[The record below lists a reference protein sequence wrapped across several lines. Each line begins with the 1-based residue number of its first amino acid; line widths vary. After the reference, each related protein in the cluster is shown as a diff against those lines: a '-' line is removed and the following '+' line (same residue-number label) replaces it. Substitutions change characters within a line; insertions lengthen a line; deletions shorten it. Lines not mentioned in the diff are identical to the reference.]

1 MYHTHISARRR
12 LLDLQLKE
20 VWRYRDLIL
29 LFTRR
34 TFSVSYKQTILG
46 PLWLFIN
53 PLLTA
58 LIYVVLFGRIA
69 ELSTDGAPQL
79 LFYLAGTALWSFFSA
94 CVSRSAAT
102 FTANAP
108 LFEKVYFP
116 RLVVPISNMLCAA
129 IQFGIQFLLVCT
141 AAAYY
146 TMQGAITPHFALW
159 PLLPV
164 LLAVVGVMG
173 MGVGVLISALTTKY
187 RDLSVLVGFGLQL
200 WMYATP
206 VVYPASALP
215 DGLSSILRWNPAA
228 APMELFRHI
237 VLGTGTAEWG
247 QMLLCTVF
255 AAVLAILS
263 AAVFNRVE
271 RSFIDTV

>member
-1 MYHTHISARRR
+1 MRR
-12 LLDLQLKE
+12 
-20 VWRYRDLIL
+20 
-29 LFTRR
+29 F
-34 TFSVSYKQTILG
+34 
-46 PLWLFIN
+46 
-53 PLLTA
+53 
-58 LIYVVLFGRIA
+58 
-69 ELSTDGAPQL
+69 
-79 LFYLAGTALWSFFSA
+79 
-94 CVSRSAAT
+94 
-102 FTANAP
+102 
-108 LFEKVYFP
+108 FEKVYFP

-129 IQFGIQFLLVCT
+129 IQFGIQFLLVC
-141 AAAYY
+141 AAVAYY
-146 TMQGAITPHFALW
+146 TMQGAITPHFMLW

-255 AAVLAILS
+255 AAVCWPYCQLRCSTGWS
-263 AAVFNRVE
+263 AASSIRSEGGTLWNGNWRFVFPG
-271 RSFIDTV
+271 

>member
-1 MYHTHISARRR
+1 MYHTHISARQR
-12 LLDLQLKE
+12 LLDLKLKE

-29 LFTRR
+29 LFTGR

-53 PLLTA
+53 PLLTS

-69 ELSTDGAPQL
+69 GLSTDGAPQL
-79 LFYLAGTALWSFFSA
+79 LFYLTGTALWSFFSA
-94 CVSRSAAT
+94 CVSRNAAT

-129 IQFGIQFLLVCT
+129 IQFGIQFLLVC
-141 AAAYY
+141 AAVAYY
-146 TMQGAITPHFALW
+146 AARGVIAPHFALW
-159 PLLPV
+159 PLLPL
-164 LLAVVGVMG
+164 LLAVTGILG
-173 MGVGVLISALTTKY
+173 LGVGVLISALTTKY

-200 WMYATP
+200 WLYATP

-215 DGLSSILRWNPAA
+215 DGLASILRWNPVA
-228 APMELFRHI
+228 APMELFRYI
-237 VLGTGTAEWG
+237 VLGTGTAAWG
-247 QMLLCTVF
+247 QLLLCTAF
-255 AAVLAILS
+255 AAALAILA

>member
-79 LFYLAGTALWSFFSA
+79 LYLAGTALWAFSPPA
-94 CVSRSAAT
+94 SAGARL
-102 FTANAP
+102 P
-108 LFEKVYFP
+108 LRPMRRFFEKVYFP

-129 IQFGIQFLLVCT
+129 ISSASSSCWYVRRWRTIPCKEPSPRISCCGRCCRCCWRWWALWVWAWACLSRRLQRNTEISPCWWALACSCGCTRRRWYILPAPCRTAWHLSCGGTLRRHPWSCFGISCWARGRRNGDRCCCVPCLPRCAGHTVSCGVQPG
-141 AAAYY
+141 
-146 TMQGAITPHFALW
+146 GA
-159 PLLPV
+159 
-164 LLAVVGVMG
+164 
-173 MGVGVLISALTTKY
+173 
-187 RDLSVLVGFGLQL
+187 QL
-200 WMYATP
+200 H
-206 VVYPASALP
+206 
-215 DGLSSILRWNPAA
+215 R
-228 APMELFRHI
+228 
-237 VLGTGTAEWG
+237 
-247 QMLLCTVF
+247 
-255 AAVLAILS
+255 
-263 AAVFNRVE
+263 
-271 RSFIDTV
+271 

>member
-1 MYHTHISARRR
+1 MYHIHISARRR

-102 FTANAP
+102 FTANTP

-146 TMQGAITPHFALW
+146 TLRGAITPHFMLW

-215 DGLSSILRWNPAA
+215 DGLSSILRWNTAA

>member
-1 MYHTHISARRR
+1 MYHIHISARQK
-12 LLDLQLKE
+12 LLDLKWKE

-29 LFTRR
+29 LFTGR

-53 PLLTA
+53 PLLTS

-69 ELSTDGAPQL
+69 GLSTDGAPQL
-79 LFYLAGTALWSFFSA
+79 LFYLTGTALWSFFSA
-94 CVSRSAAT
+94 CVSRNAAT

-116 RLVVPISNMLCAA
+116 RMVIPISNMLCAA
-129 IQFGIQFLLVCT
+129 IQFGIQFLLVCA

-146 TMQGAITPHFALW
+146 TVQGVITPHFALW

-164 LLAVVGVMG
+164 LLAVTGILG
-173 MGVGVLISALTTKY
+173 LGVGVLISALTTKY

-215 DGLSSILRWNPAA
+215 DSLSPLLRWNPVA

-237 VLGTGTAEWG
+237 VLGTGTAAWG

-255 AAVLAILS
+255 AAALAVLS